1 MSIFV
6 EKTFYD
12 LFASFL
18 HRRPN
23 EIKWLLMVAACYR
36 RSGNYPPALKSYSMT
51 HKKFPESVECLKFL
65 IRLCD
70 DMGLPEG
77 RDYADKLKRIEKA
90 KELNNQRKDLRTSS
104 RTSKR
109 STASSREGSASSNS
123 SGYVTESSH
132 RMNGRKSIID
142 PDITNKQDFSDDF
155 DASNERPTTS
165 WRRKAV
171 DEDDFEG
178 DEVDAILPE

>member
-1 MSIFV
+1 
-6 EKTFYD
+6 
-12 LFASFL
+12 
-18 HRRPN
+18 
-23 EIKWLLMVAACYR
+23 MVAACYR
-36 RSGNYPPALKSYSMT
+36 RSGNYQAALKSYAGT

-77 RDYADKLKRIEKA
+77 REYAERLRRIEKA
-90 KELNNQRKDLRTSS
+90 RELNSAASNHRKELRSSS

-109 STASSREGSASSNS
+109 SAASSREGSASSNS
-123 SGYVTESSH
+123 SGYVTESS
-132 RMNGRKSIID
+132 RINARVKSGLESAD
-142 PDITNKQDFSDDF
+142 LTTKGSDFTDELESV
-155 DASNERPTTS
+155 NERPTTS